1 MEMTLLARLLH
12 SDRKR
17 GLVLAPGRYH
27 LDLSVPVVVPDQPA
41 LLTVGKLRTENFH
54 MSEHAEHTSRPQ
66 GFYIAIGIGLLV
78 LTATTVGAAFVN
90 LGPFNPIIALLIA
103 TIKATLVVLFFMHV
117 KGASEKLTGAIVVSG
132 FFFLAILLTLSLADY
147 LTRSWR

>member
-1 MEMTLLARLLH
+1 MAEH
-12 SDRKR
+12 
-17 GLVLAPGRYH
+17 
-27 LDLSVPVVVPDQPA
+27 Q
-41 LLTVGKLRTENFH
+41 
-54 MSEHAEHTSRPQ
+54 EHASHSQ
-66 GFYIAIGIGLLV
+66 GFYLAVGAGLLV

-117 KGASEKLTGAIVVSG
+117 KGASEKLTGAVVVSG

-147 LTRSWR
+147 LTRAWR